1 MSVKLTIGLI
11 AGLVLC
17 ASSPCLALQ
26 SGSRGS
32 VSSVPSTLGSGS
44 RSVVPPIVTPSP
56 SFATPQN
63 FAPAPSLQFQSPS
76 VQPAQSVVGGFVQ
89 EQFPNQFQ
97 SPGVTV
103 QPESFG
109 PAAGTS
115 LPSSTS
121 SSGSSSIGIPASS
134 LVDPIFEISDPN
146 SPYSVSHATWDCFLS
161 RYMVTD
167 AVGINRLRYNDVGPE
182 DRCALKQY
190 LDYLQSVDTR
200 TLNRDSQLAFWLN
213 LYNARTVDIV
223 LDNYPIRSIR
233 QVKMKFTDFVG
244 PFDDPGAVTVLG
256 KPLSLND
263 IESGIVRPVWKDPRI
278 HYALNCASYGC
289 PNLSPQAWTAANLDG
304 RLNAAAYDYINSNRA
319 IHRGV
324 FGVRVSKIFKWYK
337 DDFGGNDQAIL
348 NHFRQYAN
356 PSTQLKLQG
365 QQSIRGYFYDWS
377 LNDGKITRRRLLESV
392 IR

>member
-1 MSVKLTIGLI
+1 MSVKLKIGLI

-115 LPSSTS
+115 LQSSAS

-146 SPYSVSHATWDCFLS
+146 SPYSVSHATWDCFL
-161 RYMVTD
+161 
-167 AVGINRLRYNDVGPE
+167 
-182 DRCALKQY
+182 
-190 LDYLQSVDTR
+190 
-200 TLNRDSQLAFWLN
+200 
-213 LYNARTVDIV
+213 
-223 LDNYPIRSIR
+223 
-233 QVKMKFTDFVG
+233 
-244 PFDDPGAVTVLG
+244 
-256 KPLSLND
+256 LSL
-263 IESGIVRPVWKDPRI
+263 IHISEPTRP
-278 HYALNCASYGC
+278 Y
-289 PNLSPQAWTAANLDG
+289 
-304 RLNAAAYDYINSNRA
+304 
-319 IHRGV
+319 
-324 FGVRVSKIFKWYK
+324 
-337 DDFGGNDQAIL
+337 
-348 NHFRQYAN
+348 
-356 PSTQLKLQG
+356 
-365 QQSIRGYFYDWS
+365 
-377 LNDGKITRRRLLESV
+377 
-392 IR
+392 